1 MFGVVIGALN
11 LAAFLG
17 TMIGGA
23 ISDYASMELC
33 FGQYERRSAVF
44 IDTHR

>member
-1 MFGVVIGALN
+1 VVQERVGASMFGVVIGALN

-23 ISDYASMELC
+23 ICDHASMEWC
-33 FGQYERRSAVF
+33 FGVCV
-44 IDTHR
+44 